1 MKLPAFTLAMILLAG
16 GAMTLPASGAAA
28 QDIRPQEQG
37 RLDRFERIAGEALL
51 EALSAGASTDV
62 AALSTALSGTPQIAF
77 DPSLQG
83 EWKCR
88 TMKLGGVA
96 RLTVYSNF
104 KCRMALDNTG
114 VTFEK
119 LSGSQRTSGRIEM
132 RNGRAVY
139 LGVGYVSNG
148 SPQDYADLAPDFE
161 GTGSI
166 TPDVAIFERV
176 SETRAR
182 LMFPAPVNESDFDIL
197 ELTR

>member
-1 MKLPAFTLAMILLAG
+1 MKITAFILMASLAP
-16 GAMTLPASGAAA
+16 GATAA

-37 RLDRFERIAGEALL
+37 RLDRFERTAGTALL
-51 EALSAGASTDV
+51 EAISVGEPTDI
-62 AALSTALSGTPQIAF
+62 AALNTALSGEPQIAF

-83 EWKCR
+83 DWQCR
-88 TMKLGGVA
+88 TMKLGGA
-96 RLTVYSNF
+96 AGLTVYSNF
-104 KCRMALDNTG
+104 KCRMTLDNTG

-132 RNGRAVY
+132 RNGRAIY
-139 LGVGYVSNG
+139 LGVGYVS
-148 SPQDYADLAPDFE
+148 SEAPQAYTDLEADFE

-166 TPDVAIFERV
+166 TPDVAVFERI